1 MSGLT
6 PEILLRAY
14 SVGLFPMA
22 ERRDDPTLYWID
34 PEKRGILPLDKFH
47 VPARL
52 RRTVRAGRFEARCD
66 TAFRQVIE
74 ACAQPGPG
82 RSETWINQEI
92 LRLYGELHKMGRAHS
107 VECWRDEK
115 LAGGL
120 YGVALGGAFFGESMF
135 SRESDASKVALVHL
149 VARLK
154 KGGFRL
160 LDTQFV
166 TEHLSQ
172 FGAREIHR
180 DGYREL
186 LSSALDVNATFY
198 RDLGSG
204 EIESFLQSIVQTS

>member
-47 VPARL
+47 VSARL
-52 RRTVRAGRFEARCD
+52 RRTVRAGRFEVRCD

-107 VECWRDEK
+107 VECWREQR
-115 LAGGL
+115 LVGGL

-154 KGGFRL
+154 KGGFKL

-166 TEHLSQ
+166 TDHLSQ

-186 LSSALDVNATFY
+186 LAAALDVNATFY
-198 RDLGSG
+198 RDLGAD
-204 EIESFLQSIVQTS
+204 EIESFLQSIVHTS

>member
-1 MSGLT
+1 MSVLT

-34 PEKRGILPLDKFH
+34 PEKRGILPLERFH
-47 VPARL
+47 VPRRL
-52 RRTVRAGRFEARCD
+52 KRTIRSGRFEVRCD
-66 TAFRQVIE
+66 TAFRQVME
-74 ACAQPGPG
+74 GCAHPG
-82 RSETWINQEI
+82 RGRTETWINQEI
-92 LRLYGELHKMGRAHS
+92 LRLYGELHRMGRAHS
-107 VECWRDEK
+107 VEAWHDDA
-115 LAGGL
+115 LQGGL

-135 SRESDASKVALVHL
+135 SRDTDASKVALVHL

-172 FGAREIHR
+172 FGAMEIHR

-186 LSSALDVNATFY
+186 LAAALDVNATFY
-198 RDLGSG
+198 RDLGAG
-204 EIESFLQSIVQTS
+204 ELESFLQSITHTS